1 MMKASDASQDPHASG
16 LKSSGILGWIESV
29 GNKLPDPVTLFFLGA
44 LAVWLGS
51 EIAVQVGWEV
61 TNPATGEVERA
72 KSLVSS
78 EGMQWVW
85 RHVVENFTGFAPLGV
100 VLVGMIGIG
109 VAERSGFLGA
119 LLKGMITLTPQAL
132 ITPALVFVGVMS
144 SFALD
149 AGYIV
154 LPPLAAALFLRS
166 GRAPMVGMAAVFSG
180 VSAGFSANLLI
191 TGLDPLLQSF
201 TQESARI
208 LNPDYNVDI
217 RCNYYFMIAS
227 TFLLT
232 GIGWAV
238 THFITE
244 PRFSPEEVQEQI
256 KAARLSGAASEQ
268 EESSQLT
275 AVEKRGIWI
284 SLATV
289 ALGTV
294 FLFCLILIDG
304 APLNGFIEPR
314 PGWQLPVWVDV
325 IVPMLFF
332 LFILSGLS
340 YGIATGSIRSDRD
353 AARMMN
359 ETMSGMGSYII
370 MAFFAAQF
378 ISWFGESNMGKL
390 IALQGVAIL
399 QKLSLPNALYV
410 VAIILLA
417 GGLNLFIGSAS
428 AKWALISTVFVPI
441 FMGVGISPELTQ
453 AAYRVGDSVTN
464 VIAPLNPYL
473 VIILVFMRNYIPK
486 AGLGTLVS
494 VMLPYSIAFLIG
506 WIIMIVAWM
515 FLGLPLGPGDS
526 PMFIDPIG
534 K

>member
-1 MMKASDASQDPHASG
+1 M
-16 LKSSGILGWIESV
+16 
-29 GNKLPDPVTLFFLGA
+29 
-44 LAVWLGS
+44 
-51 EIAVQVGWEV
+51 
-61 TNPATGEVERA
+61 
-72 KSLVSS
+72 
-78 EGMQWVW
+78 
-85 RHVVENFTGFAPLGV
+85 
-100 VLVGMIGIG
+100 
-109 VAERSGFLGA
+109 
-119 LLKGMITLTPQAL
+119 
-132 ITPALVFVGVMS
+132 
-144 SFALD
+144 
-149 AGYIV
+149 
-154 LPPLAAALFLRS
+154 
-166 GRAPMVGMAAVFSG
+166 
-180 VSAGFSANLLI
+180 
-191 TGLDPLLQSF
+191 
-201 TQESARI
+201 
-208 LNPDYNVDI
+208 
-217 RCNYYFMIAS
+217 
-227 TFLLT
+227 
-232 GIGWAV
+232 
-238 THFITE
+238 
-244 PRFSPEEVQEQI
+244 
-256 KAARLSGAASEQ
+256 
-268 EESSQLT
+268 
-275 AVEKRGIWI
+275 EKRGIWI

-304 APLNGFIEPR
+304 APLNGYIEPR

-506 WIIMIVAWM
+506 WLIMIVAWM